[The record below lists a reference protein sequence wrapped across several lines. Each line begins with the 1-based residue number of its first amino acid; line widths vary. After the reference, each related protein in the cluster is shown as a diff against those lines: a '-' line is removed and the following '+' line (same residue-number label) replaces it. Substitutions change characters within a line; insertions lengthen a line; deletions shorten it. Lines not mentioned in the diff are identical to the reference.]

1 MTSDLDKKTIEF
13 IHVLDSKWE
22 KFHFNSLFP
31 FQELEVSKELEK
43 LKEVPAVKKNTSME
57 FKELTKMVN
66 IDTQNEEL
74 DSMDSSMSFQPN
86 FLNDFSEAKKQKLRA
101 ILFWYVKFLDKTKNY
116 YKWFYIAY
124 KYIQVRSNNN
134 DLIYNVVKRF
144 VQNNDE
150 RHIDTLIN
158 KHKKH
163 DNTILDD
170 AFSILYETLNK
181 YDDQTTINTIKH
193 ISDKVTNYVKK
204 KENKARAA
212 AEKKAEAARAKEERE
227 RIMAAARV
235 ARVAAAAERATKKAA
250 KTTRAAEARAEATA
264 TARATERATAR
275 AAKTTKEV
283 ALTTRTEEETKPR
296 NIFST
301 IRRTIRGLLP
311 GNKKDIQVKVGG
323 TKRKKR
329 RPKRRTCKQSNY

>member
-1 MTSDLDKKTIEF
+1 
-13 IHVLDSKWE
+13 
-22 KFHFNSLFP
+22 
-31 FQELEVSKELEK
+31 
-43 LKEVPAVKKNTSME
+43 
-57 FKELTKMVN
+57 
-66 IDTQNEEL
+66 
-74 DSMDSSMSFQPN
+74 MDSSKSFQPN

-124 KYIQVRSNNN
+124 KYIQVRSNKRSNN
-134 DLIYNVVKRF
+134 KEFINDEVKSF
-144 VQNNDE
+144 VQNNE

-163 DNTILDD
+163 ENTILDD

-301 IRRTIRGLLP
+301 IRRTIRGLLS
-311 GNKKDIQVKVGG
+311 GNKKDTQVKVGG

>member
-1 MTSDLDKKTIEF
+1 MTSDLDEKTKEF
-13 IHVLDSKWE
+13 KQVLDSMWK
-22 KFHFNSLFP
+22 KFNS
-31 FQELEVSKELEK
+31 QELE
-43 LKEVPAVKKNTSME
+43 EVPAVKKNTSME

-301 IRRTIRGLLP
+301 IRRTIRGLLS
-311 GNKKDIQVKVGG
+311 GNKKDTQVKVGG

>member
-13 IHVLDSKWE
+13 KQVLDSMWK
-22 KFHFNSLFP
+22 KFH
-31 FQELEVSKELEK
+31 FQELEELKELE
-43 LKEVPAVKKNTSME
+43 EVPAVKKNTSME

-86 FLNDFSEAKKQKLRA
+86 FLNDFSKAEKQKLKA
-101 ILFWYVKFLDKTKNY
+101 ILFMYVKILDKTDKTEKY

-124 KYIQVRSNNN
+124 KYILARSNKRSNNKEFIN
-134 DLIYNVVKRF
+134 DYVKPF
-144 VQNNDE
+144 VNENQ

-170 AFSILYETLNK
+170 AFSILYETLNE
-181 YDDQTTINTIKH
+181 YGDQTTIKH
-193 ISDKVTNYVKK
+193 ISDKVTDYVRI
-204 KENKARAA
+204 KEEKARAA
-212 AEKKAEAARAKEERE
+212 KEKKEADAKARE
-227 RIMAAARV
+227 AR
-235 ARVAAAAERATKKAA
+235 
-250 KTTRAAEARAEATA
+250 EARATRRAEEAREAMA
-264 TARATERATAR
+264 TTR
-275 AAKTTKEV
+275 AAKTTTKKV
-283 ALTTRTEEETKPR
+283 APTIRAEEETKPR

-301 IRRTIRGLLP
+301 IRRTIRGLLS
-311 GNKKDIQVKVGG
+311 GNKKDTQVKVGG